1 MRNDLSARLD
11 RALAAQ
17 TGRCGQA
24 LVVAGGEVSAIASGL
39 ERQGRTWTRVFGP
52 YSAVIGRAGFAAP
65 GEKREGDGKTPSG
78 IFPLEEAFGYGE
90 RIASAMPYRRIEE
103 GDVWVNDP
111 ASLDYN
117 RWAKKGRTLALSFEE
132 MRRKDGLYRIGVVI
146 GYNRNPVKKGLGSAI
161 FLHPWRGKGT
171 ATSGCVAMAEEDLL
185 RILSWLEPSKEPKA
199 ILGVSGPRGVCPL
212 SAGSDPAR
220 SE

>member
-1 MRNDLSARLD
+1 
-11 RALAAQ
+11 
-17 TGRCGQA
+17 
-24 LVVAGGEVSAIASGL
+24 VVAGGEVSPIASVL
-39 ERQGRTWTRVFGP
+39 ERQGRTWTRVLGP

-90 RIASAMPYRRIEE
+90 RIISPMPYRRN
-103 GDVWVNDP
+103 G
-111 ASLDYN
+111 
-117 RWAKKGRTLALSFEE
+117 WAKKGRTKALSFEE

-171 ATSGCVAMAEEDLL
+171 ATSGCVAMAEGDLL
-185 RILSWLEPSKEPKA
+185 RILSWLDPSKKPKA
-199 ILGVSGPRGVCPL
+199 ILGVSCPRGGRPL
-212 SAGSDPAR
+212 LASLTSGAV
-220 SE
+220 